1 MLIVPSID
9 DRKKIPKP
17 VIYELVTRIADRFKP
32 NKIILCGSYAYGTPN
47 PESDVDILVVM
58 ETTQKESL
66 QSLKIRQFINPMF
79 AVDIIVI
86 TPERLKQRL
95 IWGDSFLKEVVNK
108 GILVYESANN

>member
-1 MLIVPSID
+1 
-9 DRKKIPKP
+9 
-17 VIYELVTRIADRFKP
+17 
-32 NKIILCGSYAYGTPN
+32 
-47 PESDVDILVVM
+47 
-58 ETTQKESL
+58 
-66 QSLKIRQFINPMF
+66 MF

>member
-9 DRKKIPKP
+9 DRKKIPEP
-17 VIYELVTRIADRFKP
+17 VIRGLVTRIANRFKP
-32 NKIILCGSYAYGTPN
+32 NKIILFGSYAYGTPI